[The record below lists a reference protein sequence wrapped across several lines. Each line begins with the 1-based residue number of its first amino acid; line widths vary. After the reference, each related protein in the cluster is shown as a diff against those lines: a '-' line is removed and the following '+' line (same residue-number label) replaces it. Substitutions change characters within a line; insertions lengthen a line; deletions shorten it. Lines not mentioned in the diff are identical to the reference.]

1 MKADIRPKE
10 GLAVRN
16 ERGFTLIELILVI
29 VVLAIMAAVA
39 IPKFIDIRGDAKK
52 SAVQGALGGV
62 RSAIANYKA
71 TSIAQGGSGAF
82 ATVAQL
88 GDGTTVM
95 DGVLPDN
102 PYSTAATKNDVED
115 VVANT
120 GGAKGTANCGNASAK
135 AWCYRTDNGAFWAST
150 SGSGENAYQ
159 PRASGTT
166 RWWSAKSGGSRS
178 ASSPS

>member
-1 MKADIRPKE
+1 M
-10 GLAVRN
+10 RN

-62 RSAIANYKA
+62 RSALANYKA
-71 TSIAQGGSGAF
+71 TQIAQNVPNATWP
-82 ATVAQL
+82 TVAAL
-88 GDGTTVM
+88 IDGTSVM
-95 DGVLPDN
+95 DGTVPDN
-102 PYSTAATKNDVED
+102 PYATTALKNEVED
-115 VVANT
+115 VVANA

-150 SGSGENAYQ
+150 SGSGENAY
-159 PRASGTT
+159 
-166 RWWSAKSGGSRS
+166 
-178 ASSPS
+178 